1 MRAIG
6 ITLIAITIIS
16 CASSLPPAEPATKM
30 MDQADR
36 IILTIDENQN
46 MAFKNLQKHLGNKGY
61 TVIPSTQKPRT
72 LETKYRTFG
81 PIMFGVWGSYSMKIT
96 ASVKDSTIQ
105 FHAQL
110 ESGTQVENAGGKN
123 SPVKSGWNRLVEVA
137 NEYPHQQIYFSRN

>member
-6 ITLIAITIIS
+6 IILIAITIIS
-16 CASSLPPAEPATKM
+16 CASSLPPAGPASQI

-36 IILTIDENQN
+36 IILTIDENPSI
-46 MAFKNLQKHLGNKGY
+46 AYRNLQKHLGNKGY
-61 TVIPSTQKPRT
+61 TVIPSTQQPRT
-72 LETKYRTFG
+72 LETKYQTFG
-81 PIMFGVWGSYSMKIT
+81 PLMFGVWGSYSMKIT

-110 ESGTQVENAGGKN
+110 DSGTQVENAGGKN

-137 NEYPHQQIYFSRN
+137 KEYPHQQIYYSRN

>member
-16 CASSLPPAEPATKM
+16 CASSLPPAEPAPQM

-36 IILTIDENQN
+36 VILTIDENPN
-46 MAFKNLQKHLGNKGY
+46 IAYRNLQKHFGNKGF
-61 TVIPSTQKPRT
+61 TVIRSNQKPLT

-81 PIMFGVWGSYSMKIT
+81 PLMFGVWGSYSMKIT
-96 ASVKDSTIQ
+96 ASVKDSSIH

-110 ESGTQVENAGGKN
+110 GSGTQVENSGGKN
-123 SPVKSGWNRLVEVA
+123 SPVKSGWNKLVEVA
-137 NEYPHQQIYFSRN
+137 KEYPHQQIYYSRN